1 MNAMAERGDTR
12 IHWPSLLAA
21 MLLMLGGTAAPLLFA
36 DASGAADH
44 TLAMLVFW
52 GMSAG
57 FVRGVGFIPRHA
69 VFRWLFSG
77 WAVLAAIG
85 LAALHVGL
93 R

>member
-1 MNAMAERGDTR
+1 MNAVARSVAPGL
-12 IHWPSLLAA
+12 HWPSLLAA
-21 MLLMLGGTAAPLLFA
+21 LVLMLGGTAAPLLFA
-36 DASGAADH
+36 DATGAADH

-69 VFRWLFSG
+69 LFRWLFSG
-77 WAVLAAIG
+77 WAVLLAIG
-85 LAALHVGL
+85 LALLHVGL